1 MSPFLAE
8 SRNRI
13 LADFRD
19 FKWSWRGALRWTAIT
34 LGAFIV
40 AALVILYFLDW
51 NEMRGPVARYA
62 SFRLGREVRIDGDL
76 KVDLFRWQPHVS
88 VAGLRVADPA
98 WAHHPQGASVKQADV
113 EFRLVPAIFG
123 NWTLPLLSMDGL
135 DVLVV
140 RDPQG
145 RTNWDGDGTSTFR
158 IPPIQRFLIRN
169 GHVQIDD
176 MIRKLKF
183 SGTVSSSEDINAGSN
198 AFTLAGDGTLNGNKF
213 VADAHGGALIHVDQS
228 RPYAFTAD
236 VKAGDTHAVVDGSVT
251 HPFAL
256 DEYKARINLTGKDLA
271 DVYFLTGL
279 ALPGTP
285 PYQVDVNLS
294 RKGAVYTL
302 ADLRGTFGR
311 SDLSGNLTVNI
322 SGEKPDMRGRIA
334 SRTLYFD
341 DMGALFGGGAS
352 MAQSPWLLP
361 DTVLHTERLR
371 QMDAEVDYT
380 AGNVASRDIPLR
392 GLSTHISLKNAVLEL
407 KPLSFGFTQG
417 KLTGGISVDGRKD
430 VPTAAMDVRVSDL
443 HVETFIKSADKPV
456 SGIVEARAKLS
467 GTGKSVHA
475 AAAAANGQVTA
486 VMPSG
491 QIRHSLA
498 EWMGVNVISA
508 LGLSLA
514 GDNSNT
520 EVRCAVVH
528 FDVAKGQM
536 AARQFVFDTAPV
548 RVDGQGSINLQD
560 ETLNLS
566 LNGNPKSFQILRL
579 HAPIRMSGKLASPNL
594 DVDVKPA
601 ILQTAI
607 GAGLGLVAGPAA
619 LLAFID
625 PGLAKDA
632 NCTGIL
638 TTAQSQGAPVK
649 GAAVQASKARDVAR
663 QAEKR

>member
-13 LADFRD
+13 LADFQD
-19 FKWSWRGALRWTAIT
+19 FQWSWRGALRWTAIV

-40 AALVILYFLDW
+40 AALVMLYFLDW

-88 VAGLRVADPA
+88 VGGLRIADPA
-98 WAHHPQGASVKQADV
+98 WAHHPQGASLKQGDV

-123 NWTLPLLSMDGL
+123 NKFLA
-135 DVLVV
+135 DV
-140 RDPQG
+140 
-145 RTNWDGDGTSTFR
+145 
-158 IPPIQRFLIRN
+158 
-169 GHVQIDD
+169 
-176 MIRKLKF
+176 
-183 SGTVSSSEDINAGSN
+183 
-198 AFTLAGDGTLNGNKF
+198 
-213 VADAHGGALIHVDQS
+213 HGGALIHVDQS

-236 VKAGDTHAVVDGSVT
+236 VKAGDTHAIVDGSVT

-256 DEYKARINLTGKDLA
+256 DEYKAKINLTGKNLA

-279 ALPGTP
+279 ALPSTP
-285 PYQVDVNLS
+285 SYQIDVNLS
-294 RKGAVYTL
+294 RKDAVYTL
-302 ADLRGTFGR
+302 ADLRGKLGR
-311 SDLSGNLTVNI
+311 SDLSGNLTVNVA
-322 SGEKPDMRGRIA
+322 GDKPDMRGRIA

-341 DMGALFGGGAS
+341 DMGALFGGGAK

-371 QMDAEVDYT
+371 QMNAEVDYT
-380 AGNVASRDIPLR
+380 ADDVASRDIPLR
-392 GLSTHISLKNAVLEL
+392 GLATHISLKDGVLEL

-417 KLTGGISVDGRKD
+417 KLTGGISIDGRKD
-430 VPTAAMDVRVSDL
+430 VPTAALDVRVSDL
-443 HVETFIKSADKPV
+443 HVENFIKSADKPV
-456 SGIVEARAKLS
+456 SGIVEARAKLT

-475 AAAAANGQVTA
+475 VAAAANGQVTA
-486 VMPSG
+486 VIPSG

-520 EVRCAVVH
+520 DVRCAVVH
-528 FDVAKGQM
+528 FDVAQGQM

-560 ETLNLS
+560 ETLNLT
-566 LNGNPKSFQILRL
+566 L
-579 HAPIRMSGKLASPNL
+579 
-594 DVDVKPA
+594 
-601 ILQTAI
+601 T
-607 GAGLGLVAGPAA
+607 
-619 LLAFID
+619 
-625 PGLAKDA
+625 GLAQPWRG
-632 NCTGIL
+632 C
-638 TTAQSQGAPVK
+638 
-649 GAAVQASKARDVAR
+649 QAGDPA
-663 QAEKR
+663 KRHRGWPGPGRRTRRASGLY